1 MCEAVQEN
9 RKGNTMKKST
19 TFALVA
25 IGIASLCATVALPAS
40 ADDNTPVTNG
50 TGNCSTARDQAPN
63 KKCLTKPKE
72 GQKPDQDADA
82 RTKIK
87 IGVKYGEGSA
97 TNGKPSPFGQ
107 GRTAPSV
114 PAMQSGDWTD
124 VLYTKPGGGT
134 GVKSIYLGSAG
145 ILAYYGSSTGLHST
159 ALQSGRGGGGRK

>member
-1 MCEAVQEN
+1 
-9 RKGNTMKKST
+9 MKKST

-72 GQKPDQDADA
+72 GQKP
-82 RTKIK
+82 IK
-87 IGVKYGEGSA
+87 MRMRAPKSKSVSNTVRVLPQTESPVPLDKAEPLHPFQRCEAGIGPTSFTLSQRWHWREV
-97 TNGKPSPFGQ
+97 
-107 GRTAPSV
+107 
-114 PAMQSGDWTD
+114 
-124 VLYTKPGGGT
+124 
-134 GVKSIYLGSAG
+134 IYLGSAG
-145 ILAYYGSSTGLHST
+145 ILAYFGSCNRVHST